1 MIIDRI
7 IGKLSDYENSGLRV
21 DRVMLDHYDMAK
33 PHQKLRSQDG
43 TVIGLSLDHGEHLF
57 CGAVIYADDEK
68 LIVADLIPEDVL
80 DIRPSGNIQW
90 AKTAFNI
97 GNMHQSAYL
106 YDDRILVPYDP
117 IMENLIRSIGVTYT
131 RCSCRLDGERANQMT
146 GGHTHEHVHDHHHGH
161 GDHDHGHH
169 HHHE

>member
-80 DIRPSGNIQW
+80 HTSLRQYAVGE
-90 AKTAFNI
+90 
-97 GNMHQSAYL
+97 
-106 YDDRILVPYDP
+106 DRFQYREHAPERVP
-117 IMENLIRSIGVTYT
+117 L
-131 RCSCRLDGERANQMT
+131 
-146 GGHTHEHVHDHHHGH
+146 
-161 GDHDHGHH
+161 
-169 HHHE
+169 